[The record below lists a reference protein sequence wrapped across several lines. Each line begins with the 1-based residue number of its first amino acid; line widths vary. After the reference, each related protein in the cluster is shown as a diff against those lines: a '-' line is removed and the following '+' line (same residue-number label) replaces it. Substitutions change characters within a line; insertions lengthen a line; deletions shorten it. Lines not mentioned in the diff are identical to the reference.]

1 MSLFKLSGL
10 IAIVAGII
18 CCALLFNPS
27 FLPFAL
33 IFAIVGYTFST
44 INIYLNAKYEITKGS
59 FSIGYAGMILASVPV
74 IFILVLI
81 IRNH

>member
-1 MSLFKLSGL
+1 MNLFKLSGL
-10 IAIVAGII
+10 ISIVAGII
-18 CCALLFNPS
+18 CCALLFKPS
-27 FLPFAL
+27 FLPFSL

-44 INIYLNAKYEITKGS
+44 INVYLNAKYEITKS
-59 FSIGYAGMILASVPV
+59 NFSIGYAGMILASVPV

>member
-10 IAIVAGII
+10 ISIVAGII

-33 IFAIVGYTFST
+33 IFAIVGYASST
-44 INIYLNAKYEITKGS
+44 INIYLNAKYELTKSS
-59 FSIGYAGMILASVPV
+59 FSIGYAGLILASVPI
-74 IFILVLI
+74 IFILVFI